1 MMPLM
6 EQIRSSRGSGILML
20 LFALGMVWCGV
31 VCGGDDEKCGVT
43 LLQLGNNNLEAIAPA
58 KEAPVTMFCILPT
71 SAR

>member
-1 MMPLM
+1 MCT
-6 EQIRSSRGSGILML
+6 
-20 LFALGMVWCGV
+20 WYGV
-31 VCGGDDEKCGVT
+31 GCDGDDENSGVT